1 MVKRGKLPFTNG
13 NIVNLFIAS
22 ELDTWSRAL
31 ITKFAPSSS
40 LFGAVKL
47 GKNSDPNKY
56 RYKGSDIA
64 INAHHN
70 FHCTLVKGV
79 KMLLFF
85 V

>member
-1 MVKRGKLPFTNG
+1 MKRGKLPFTNG

-64 INAHHN
+64 INAHQN